1 MKINIQALLSKINS
15 WRQNSIRIGISG
27 VPGVGKSTFVEN
39 LRQVISRN
47 YPGLR
52 FTVVQEPVDQ
62 WMAMKDTNGK
72 NLLEHF
78 YSDQVKYSFPF
89 QMNSFISRVNSIYNA
104 LVIDSGNTENPP
116 DQERDTL
123 TVHEYDIVFVERSV
137 FTDKYCFADMCHKS
151 GKMNDIEYNIY
162 NNWHSWLVRTF
173 NLYADGYIYLKTNP
187 NVSHERIVKRL
198 RSGEEAIPI
207 EYLAEL
213 HDKHNEWL
221 EKEQNV
227 LTFDFT
233 PDYTNQDSIVPIVD
247 EILMRF
253 ELI

>member
-1 MKINIQALLSKINS
+1 MARPNKLVYVEGNI
-15 WRQNSIRIGISG
+15 GT
-27 VPGVGKSTFVEN
+27 GKSTFVEN
-39 LRQVISRN
+39 LRQVISKN
-47 YPGLR
+47 YPGLS

-62 WMAMKDTNGK
+62 WMAMKDQNGK

-104 LVIDSGNTENPP
+104 VTHDAGNVENPP
-116 DQERDTL
+116 TQNEQLTL
-123 TVHEYDIVFVERSV
+123 LNYDIVFVERSV

-173 NLYADGYIYLKTNP
+173 NLYADGYIYLKTEP
-187 NVSHERIVKRL
+187 NVSHDRIVKRL
-198 RSGEEAIPI
+198 RRGEEAIPI
-207 EYLAEL
+207 EYLTDL
-213 HDKHNEWL
+213 HNKHNEWL
-221 EKEQNV
+221 EREENV

-233 PDYTNQDSIVPIVD
+233 EDYTNQDSVEPIVD
-247 EILMRF
+247 EILMYF
-253 ELI
+253 NLV